1 MMSTT
6 QQTDVFQQS
15 SRAIIHLDMDAFYP
29 AVEVLD
35 DPALRGLPVIVG
47 GSSHRGVV
55 ASASYEAR
63 KFGVHSAMSIAE
75 AKRRCPK
82 GVFLPVRMQRY
93 KEISQTIFAIYERY
107 TPLVEPL
114 SIDEA
119 FLDVSGSMRLFG
131 TPQEIAATIKRDVQ
145 QELNLS
151 VSAGVASNK
160 SVAKIASDYQK
171 PNGLTVVEP
180 GTEQQFLNPLQI
192 ERLWGAGPITCK
204 SLRLLGVQTIGDLA
218 RLSPELLIAKFGKQG
233 EAMHRLA
240 RGIDE
245 REVESA
251 QGLKSIGNEETFSE
265 DIVNADIA
273 RQELLALATKVGGR
287 LRHKATVGRT
297 ISLKVKY
304 NDFKQITR
312 SATLTDPVDDGN
324 TIYRQCCSLLE
335 KTEVGRRPVR
345 LLGVTVSNLCDP
357 EAPRQQSLF
366 DDPVRDQKTESLN
379 RAVDSIQDTFGEGTI
394 VPGTLLKKS

>member
-1 MMSTT
+1 
-6 QQTDVFQQS
+6 
-15 SRAIIHLDMDAFYP
+15 
-29 AVEVLD
+29 
-35 DPALRGLPVIVG
+35 
-47 GSSHRGVV
+47 
-55 ASASYEAR
+55 
-63 KFGVHSAMSIAE
+63 MSIAE
-75 AKRRCPK
+75 ARRRCPK

-93 KEISQTIFAIYERY
+93 KEISQAIFAIYERY

-119 FLDVSGSMRLFG
+119 FLDVRGTMRLFG
-131 TPQEIAATIKRDVQ
+131 TAPEIAATIKHDVQ
-145 QELNLS
+145 QELGLA

-171 PNGLTVVEP
+171 PDGLTVVKP

-192 ERLWGAGPITCK
+192 ERLWGAGPITCR

-218 RLSPELLIAKFGKQG
+218 RLSVNVLIAKLGRQG
-233 EAMHRLA
+233 EALHLLA
-240 RGIDE
+240 QGIDD
-245 REVESA
+245 REVETA
-251 QGLKSIGNEETFSE
+251 QSLKSIGNEETFSE
-265 DIVNADIA
+265 DIVSIDIA

-287 LRHKATVGRT
+287 LRHKAAVSRT

-324 TIYRQCCSLLE
+324 AIYRQCCSLLE
-335 KTEVGRRPVR
+335 KTEVGSRPVR

-366 DDPVRDQKTESLN
+366 DDPVREQKTASLN
-379 RAVDSIQDTFGEGTI
+379 QAVDSIQDTFGEGTI
-394 VPGTLLKKS
+394 VPGTLLKKP

>member
-1 MMSTT
+1 MSTT
-6 QQTDVFQQS
+6 QQTDVFEQS
-15 SRAIIHLDMDAFYP
+15 APSIIHLDMDAFYP

-35 DPALRGLPVIVG
+35 DPTLRGLPVIVG

-93 KEISQTIFAIYERY
+93 KEISRAIFAIFERY

-131 TPQEIAATIKRDVQ
+131 TPPEIAAIIKRDVQ
-145 QELNLS
+145 QELNLTI
-151 VSAGVASNK
+151 SAGVATNK
-160 SVAKIASDYQK
+160 SVAKIASDYHK
-171 PNGLTVVEP
+171 PDGLTVVEP
-180 GTEQQFLNPLQI
+180 GREQEFLNPLPI
-192 ERLWGAGPITCK
+192 ERLWGAGPTTCR

-218 RLSPELLIAKFGKQG
+218 RLSISVLTAKLGRQG
-233 EAMHRLA
+233 EALHLLA
-240 RGIDE
+240 QGIDE
-245 REVESA
+245 REVETA
-251 QGLKSIGNEETFSE
+251 QGLKSIGNEETFSK
-265 DIVNADIA
+265 DIISVDAA
-273 RQELLALATKVGGR
+273 QQELLALATKVGGR

-312 SATLTDPVDDGN
+312 SATLIDPIDDGGA
-324 TIYRQCCSLLE
+324 IYRLCCSLLE
-335 KTEVGRRPVR
+335 KTEIGRRPVR

-357 EAPRQQSLF
+357 AAPRQQSLF
-366 DDPVRDQKTESLN
+366 DDHVSDQKTEYLN
-379 RAVDSIQDTFGEGTI
+379 RAVDRIQDTFGEGTI
-394 VPGTLLKKS
+394 VPGTLLKKP